1 MTVAHDEH
9 RIRAKVYVPQL
20 ETCLGIRGVGF
31 VIPVRRLFDTDLSD
45 EERHILEPLVHGD
58 MDRPNAIRPSRPKTL
73 IQKRG
78 PLARPGRE
86 ER

>member
-20 ETCLGIRGVGF
+20 ETCLGTRGVRF
-31 VIPVRRLFDTDLSD
+31 VIPFRKPYDTDLFD
-45 EERHILEPLVHGD
+45 EEWHILETLVHRY
-58 MDRPNAIRPSRPKTL
+58 MDGPNAIRPSKPKTST
-73 IQKRG
+73 QKRG